1 MVEIIRSIIT
11 NILIALYQP
20 FWFSVALACMYMF
33 FYLYATDKEGAG
45 NGFKFTLLYFIR
57 RLKNSIEFRRL
68 FLLAF
73 YVVMILT
80 RTLLN
85 RNMWMNPV
93 SNVMGGWWLYNTN
106 PSTGEVTFTT
116 ECFENLALFIPFS
129 FIRLLY
135 LSTKMKVDADLEWKT
150 IKSVF
155 VMSFSIEALQL
166 FLRLG
171 TVQVS
176 DLFYNTL
183 GGGIGVLIYKLY
195 RLVDRY
201 WRK

>member
-1 MVEIIRSIIT
+1 MAEIIRSIIT

-150 IKSVF
+150 IKSV
-155 VMSFSIEALQL
+155 L
-166 FLRLG
+166 
-171 TVQVS
+171 
-176 DLFYNTL
+176 
-183 GGGIGVLIYKLY
+183 
-195 RLVDRY
+195 
-201 WRK
+201 